1 MAPRIEVDSS
11 IQTWGNFSLHGEK
24 LKLSLGKKEIIVQ
37 IEFTLGFFD
46 VVLNVTWNKSYYLAK
61 THFRFNWDRDIVKK
75 VVWLVSINVKQKL
88 QCLQTLEFE
97 PFMAQ
102 QL

>member
-46 VVLNVTWNKSYYLAK
+46 VVLNVT
-61 THFRFNWDRDIVKK
+61 
-75 VVWLVSINVKQKL
+75 
-88 QCLQTLEFE
+88 
-97 PFMAQ
+97 
-102 QL
+102 